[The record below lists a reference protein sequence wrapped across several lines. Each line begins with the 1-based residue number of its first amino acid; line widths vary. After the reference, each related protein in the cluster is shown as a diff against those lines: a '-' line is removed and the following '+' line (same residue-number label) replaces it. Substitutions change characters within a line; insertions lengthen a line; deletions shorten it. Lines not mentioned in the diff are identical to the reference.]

1 MTQGVEDAVKAA
13 GFTVK
18 RLEGDNRYKTNIEIL
33 EEAGVEGGE
42 ILVATGKDFADS
54 LSASATGKPILL
66 VREKMY
72 DEQINYLKG
81 LKGAKFYILGGQN
94 AIDDAIVEK
103 IAPYGTIVERLAGSG
118 RRATAVAVAERFF
131 EEPTMA
137 VAAFSDKHADG
148 LCGGPLAATL
158 KAPIFLAKANKTSE
172 AAEYLAKKV
181 IETGYV
187 LGGETVMP
195 NETVVSV
202 FGLKDVSE
210 VVLPTAK

>member
-131 EEPTMA
+131 EEPTI
-137 VAAFSDKHADG
+137 
-148 LCGGPLAATL
+148 L
-158 KAPIFLAKANKTSE
+158 
-172 AAEYLAKKV
+172 
-181 IETGYV
+181 
-187 LGGETVMP
+187 
-195 NETVVSV
+195 
-202 FGLKDVSE
+202 
-210 VVLPTAK
+210 